1 MQEDIFQVGD
11 AHFAFTAQSSASFVD
26 GGMQFELHTTPV
38 AFDAALHAP
47 AFQPD
52 DVDNPSPGLVAPQFG
67 TYGAFFFHDKT
78 GEALRTVQM
87 PQHQPA
93 TFDFHLYER
102 GFALD
107 SFHGTVTLTP
117 SCVELRGDMRSRYDD
132 GKRVPI
138 HIRKA
143 FTPGEVSLQPHTY
156 MSLAEAAEVPPERV
170 RRLLIQQPWQGDTP
184 KVEAFPPEI
193 LQFENLEFLSL
204 QFMSPAHATFTA
216 LPEAFCSLSSLKEL
230 FVRGSA
236 IEHLPENF
244 GALGQLEALFLQ
256 YGKLRDLPDS
266 IGRLTRLQ
274 RLVLPG
280 NALTTLPDCVGH
292 LPALTLLNVEKNPF
306 VSLPASLKKIRKVTL
321 ENKLKALYLDI
332 RYRPDID
339 VALAPESFL
348 ARDSAEHAALLEA
361 ACARHKLKR
370 YLPAL
375 LRLARNAVCYRTT
388 EPEDH
393 AHKGNTRF
401 GGAPDL
407 PPNIEFPRAED
418 GTHWR
423 FYAQLRLAD
432 IAGLQPWL
440 PRDGMLYFFGEDQE
454 ELQKHRVIH
463 STAPAS
469 SLRTYVYPDDATF
482 ENGDVFPGF
491 KAVATATVSVP
502 SLYNARDRLTGRD
515 AVLLNIEDNDKLQK
529 AYGALQEELSGKSAE
544 RMESG
549 RRDDCHL
556 VNAHVFTQ
564 HESPEE
570 QASAERGGL
579 PGEWVNLL
587 MLASDNRPGFCFWD
601 AGTLCFSIHM
611 KDLALGD
618 FSRTFVSLESS

>member
-26 GGMQFELHTTPV
+26 GGMQFQLHTAPV

-52 DVDNPSPGLVAPQFG
+52 DVDNPSLGTIAPQFG

-78 GEALRTVQM
+78 GEPLRIVQM
-87 PQHQPA
+87 PQNQPA

-117 SCVELRGDMRSRYDD
+117 SSVELRGTMRSRYDD
-132 GKRVPI
+132 SKSVPI
-138 HIRKA
+138 HVRKA
-143 FTPGEVSLQPHTY
+143 FEPGEVTLQPHTY
-156 MSLAEAAEVPPERV
+156 TSLAEAAEVPPERV
-170 RRLLIQQPWQGDTP
+170 RRLLIRQPWQGDTP
-184 KVEAFPPEI
+184 KIEAFPPEI
-193 LQFENLEFLSL
+193 LRFRNLEFLSL
-204 QFMSPAHATFTA
+204 QFMSPAHAPFTA
-216 LPEAFCSLSSLKEL
+216 LPDEFCSLASLKEL

-244 GALGQLEALFLQ
+244 GALEQLEALFLQ

-266 IGRLTRLQ
+266 IGRLSRLQ

-280 NALTTLPDCVGH
+280 NALATLPECVGH

-306 VSLPASLKKIRKVTL
+306 VSLPASLKKIKKVTL

-332 RYRPDID
+332 RYRPDVD
-339 VALAPESFL
+339 VAVAPESFL
-348 ARDSAEHAALLEA
+348 ARGSAEHAAILEA

-375 LRLARNAVCYRTT
+375 LRLARNTVRYRTT
-388 EPEDH
+388 EPEDY
-393 AHKGNTRF
+393 AQKGNTRF

-407 PPNIEFPRAED
+407 PPDIEFPRAED

-432 IAGLQPWL
+432 VAGLQPWL
-440 PRDGMLYFFGEDQE
+440 PRDGMLYFFGEDQD
-454 ELQKHRVIH
+454 ELHKHRVIH

-469 SLRTYVYPDDATF
+469 SLQTYVYPDDATF
-482 ENGDVFPGF
+482 ENGDAFPGF

-515 AVLLNIEDNDKLQK
+515 AVLLNIEDDDKLQK
-529 AYGALQEELSGKSAE
+529 TYWALQEELSGKSE
-544 RMESG
+544 
-549 RRDDCHL
+549 DCHL

-579 PGEWVNLL
+579 PGEWINLL
-587 MLASDNRPGFCFWD
+587 MLESDNRPGFCFWD
-601 AGTLCFSIHM
+601 AGTLSFSIHM

-618 FSRTFVSLESS
+618 FSRTFASLESS

>member
-11 AHFAFTAQSSASFVD
+11 AHFAFTAQSTASFVD
-26 GGMQFELHTTPV
+26 GGMQFELHTAPV

-47 AFQPD
+47 AFQTD
-52 DVDNPSPGLVAPQFG
+52 DVDNPSPGVIAPQFG

-107 SFHGTVTLTP
+107 DFHGTVTLTP
-117 SCVELRGDMRSRYDD
+117 SSVELRGAMRSRYDD
-132 GKRVPI
+132 SRSVPI

-143 FTPGEVSLQPHTY
+143 FVPGDVRLQPHTY

-170 RRLLIQQPWQGDTP
+170 RRLLIQQPWQADTP
-184 KVEAFPPEI
+184 KVEAFPSEI
-193 LQFENLEFLSL
+193 LRLRNLEFLSL
-204 QFMSPAHATFTA
+204 QFMSPAHAPFTA
-216 LPEAFCSLSSLKEL
+216 LPDAFCSLSSLKEL

-244 GALGQLEALFLQ
+244 GALAQLEALFLQ
-256 YGKLRDLPDS
+256 YGRLRDLPES

-280 NALTTLPDCVGH
+280 NALATLPECVGH
-292 LPALTLLNVEKNPF
+292 LPALKLLDVEKNPF
-306 VSLPASLKKIRKVTL
+306 VSLPASLKKIGKVTL

-332 RYRPDID
+332 RYRPDVE
-339 VALAPESFL
+339 VALAPDSFL
-348 ARDSAEHAALLEA
+348 ARDSAQGAALLEA

-375 LRLARNAVCYRTT
+375 LRLARNTVCYRTT
-388 EPEDH
+388 EPEDY
-393 AHKGNTRF
+393 AHPGNTRF

-407 PPNIEFPRAED
+407 PPDIEFPRAAD

-432 IAGLQPWL
+432 VAPLQPWL
-440 PRDGMLYFFGEDQE
+440 PREGMLYFFGEDQE
-454 ELQKHRVIH
+454 DLQKHRVIH
-463 STAPAS
+463 SMAPAS
-469 SLRTYVYPDDATF
+469 SLRTYVYPADARF
-482 ENGDVFPGF
+482 ENGDAFGGF
-491 KAVATATVSVP
+491 KAVASATVSVP
-502 SLYNARDRLTGRD
+502 SLYNARDRLVGRD
-515 AVLLNIEDNDKLQK
+515 AVLLNIEDDDRRQK
-529 AYGALQEELSGKSAE
+529 AYWALQEALAGRNE
-544 RMESG
+544 ESG
-549 RRDDCHL
+549 RRDDAHL

-587 MLASDNRPGFCFWD
+587 MLASDPRPGFCFWD

-618 FSRTFVSLESS
+618 FSRTFASLESS

>member
-26 GGMQFELHTTPV
+26 GGMQFQLHTAPV

-52 DVDNPSPGLVAPQFG
+52 DVDNPSEGTIAPQFG
-67 TYGAFFFHDKT
+67 TGSTFFFHDKT

-107 SFHGTVTLTP
+107 NFHGTVTLRP
-117 SCVELRGDMRSRYDD
+117 SSVELHGAMRSRYSD
-132 GKRVPI
+132 GKSVPV

-143 FTPGEVSLQPHTY
+143 FAPGEVILQPHMYT
-156 MSLAEAAEVPPERV
+156 SLAEAAEVPPERV
-170 RRLLIQQPWQGDTP
+170 RRLLIKQPWQDDAP
-184 KVEAFPPEI
+184 KIEAFPPEI
-193 LQFENLEFLSL
+193 LRFKNLEFLSL
-204 QFMSPAHATFTA
+204 QFTSPAHAPFTA
-216 LPEAFCSLSSLKEL
+216 LPDEFCSLASLKEL

-244 GALGQLEALFLQ
+244 GALEQLEALFLQ

-266 IGRLTRLQ
+266 IDRLSRLQ

-280 NALTTLPDCVGH
+280 NALSTLPECVGH

-306 VSLPASLKKIRKVTL
+306 VSLPASLKNIGKVTL

-339 VALAPESFL
+339 LAVAPESFL
-348 ARDSAEHAALLEA
+348 ARDSAEHAAILEA

-375 LRLARNAVCYRTT
+375 LRLARNTVRYRTT
-388 EPEDH
+388 EPEDY
-393 AHKGNTRF
+393 AQKGNTRF

-407 PPNIEFPRAED
+407 PPDIEFPRAED

-423 FYAQLRLAD
+423 FYAQLRLSD
-432 IAGLQPWL
+432 VAGLQPWL

-454 ELQKHRVIH
+454 ELQKHWVIH

-469 SLRTYVYPDDATF
+469 SLQTYRYPDDPTF
-482 ENGDVFPGF
+482 DIDDVFPGF
-491 KAVATATVSVP
+491 KAVASATVSVP
-502 SLYNARDRLTGRD
+502 SLYNAGDRLTGPD
-515 AVLLNIEDNDKLQK
+515 AVLLDIRDNDKLQK
-529 AYGALQEELSGKSAE
+529 AYWALRDELSGKSE
-544 RMESG
+544 
-549 RRDDCHL
+549 DCHL

-587 MLASDNRPGFCFWD
+587 MLESDNRPGFYFWD
-601 AGTLCFSIHM
+601 AGTLSFSIHM

-618 FSRTFVSLESS
+618 FSRTFASLESS